1 MMKSNVERRQIMSVN
16 NAVLENIRTR
26 RSVRSFKNRAVEK
39 EVLEAIVEAGRYA
52 PTGMNRQDVWFYVT
66 DKPELIR
73 ELSELNA
80 EVMRAGNPSYKGDPF
95 YHAPALVAVLADATD
110 PNWVKNG
117 SLAMGNMMLAAHSLG
132 LGSCWINRADAV
144 FDSETG
150 RGLLDACGIPKEA
163 AGVGFCILG
172 YPDEEREAA
181 PRTSVVVEAL

>member
-1 MMKSNVERRQIMSVN
+1 MKHNVERRQIMSVN
-16 NAVLENIRTR
+16 NAVLETIRTR
-26 RSVRSFKNRAVEK
+26 RSVRSFRNRPVEK
-39 EVLEAIVEAGRYA
+39 DVLEAVVEAGRYA
-52 PTGMNRQDVWFYVT
+52 PTGMNRQDVWFFVT

-80 EVMRAGNPSYKGDPF
+80 DVMKAANPSYKGDPF
-95 YHAPALVAVLADATD
+95 YHAPAVVAVLADASD

-144 FDSETG
+144 FDSEAG
-150 RGLLDACGIPKEA
+150 RGLLDGYGIPKNA

-172 YPDEEREAA
+172 YPGEEKEAA
-181 PRTSVVVEAL
+181 ERTSVVVEAL